1 MPSLLSL
8 SPSPHTTLFRAIVQ
22 LISRDT
28 TIKRVVNPENIQSYQ
43 GIVRDT
49 SSFSEGS
56 APSIRFTPSQGDE
69 SWFTPS
75 GFKGNLIIRVEMFTK
90 GTSADDA
97 FNLWWAIKRAIYPKT
112 PDPWPPDPP
121 YTYNAF
127 DKTLDTSKPAQ
138 WHHATWN
145 GTPPVPPTP
154 SMVIS
159 GFLQGL
165 GMHTLPTFS
174 RLVFLEPITTTHM
187 HCAAQLA
194 CEVREDLNL

>member
-1 MPSLLSL
+1 M
-8 SPSPHTTLFRAIVQ
+8 Q
-22 LISRDT
+22 LVSRDP

-43 GIVRDT
+43 GIIRDT

-97 FNLWWAIKRAIYPKT
+97 FNLWWAIKRAIYPPT
-112 PDPWPPDPP
+112 PEPWPPHEP

-127 DKTLDTSKPAQ
+127 DTTSPAH
-138 WHHATWN
+138 WHYVTW
-145 GTPPVPPTP
+145 TPLNPPPGPYVGPNYPAPPTP
-154 SMVIS
+154 SLVVS
-159 GFLQGL
+159 GFLQKL

-174 RLVFLEPITTTHM
+174 RLVFLEPIATTHI

-194 CEVREDLNL
+194 CEVREELNL